1 MKADVDLVRLSRA
14 ACISGA
20 VRWRCV
26 TLDNLIK
33 TIISPEPRPT
43 HDFVV
48 NKTMAE
54 VIGVASSVAGLMTLA
69 DVVVRRGYKFIKDVR
84 EADETV
90 RKIVEEV
97 NNLSGVLH
105 SLSNVV
111 ERLEEEDSHHDPST
125 QIHYI
130 ESCYQTLTKL
140 RGLFDEAVPEVPLSK
155 SEKFR
160 WPLKKPHT
168 KELLVQI
175 ERHKATM
182 TLAMS
187 ARECIRLL
195 TS

>member
-1 MKADVDLVRLSRA
+1 
-14 ACISGA
+14 
-20 VRWRCV
+20 
-26 TLDNLIK
+26 
-33 TIISPEPRPT
+33 
-43 HDFVV
+43 
-48 NKTMAE
+48 MAE

-69 DVVVRRGYKFIKDVR
+69 DVVVRRGYKFIRDVR

-97 NNLSGVLH
+97 NSLSGVLH

-111 ERLEEEDSHHDPST
+111 ERLEEEHSRHDPST

-140 RGLFDEAVPEVPLSK
+140 RGLFDEAVPEAPLSK
-155 SEKFR
+155 SEKLR
-160 WPLKKPHT
+160 WPLKKSHT
-168 KELLVQI
+168 KDLLVEI

-187 ARECIRLL
+187 AREMYTFACHFDF
-195 TS
+195 TSSADIS

>member
-1 MKADVDLVRLSRA
+1 
-14 ACISGA
+14 
-20 VRWRCV
+20 
-26 TLDNLIK
+26 
-33 TIISPEPRPT
+33 
-43 HDFVV
+43 
-48 NKTMAE
+48 MAE

-84 EADETV
+84 DADETA

-111 ERLEEEDSHHDPST
+111 ERLEEEDSHHGPST

-140 RGLFDEAVPEVPLSK
+140 RGLFDEAVPEAPLSK
-155 SEKFR
+155 SEKLR
-160 WPLKKPHT
+160 WPLKKSHT
-168 KELLVQI
+168 KDLLVEI

-187 ARECIRLL
+187 AREMYTFACLL
-195 TS
+195 TLRARLIYPRSTLLILLARQENIEDGLRDLKTGLDLDRVERKKVVIGV